1 MSWIRAWMIAVRP
14 KTLPAAAS
22 PVFVG
27 SAIAVNEVGGFAF
40 GPALAAL
47 AGALLLQVGSN
58 FANDVYDFERGADTA
73 ARLGPIRVTQ
83 AGLLSGP
90 EVKRGMWVVFS
101 LAAMIGAYLTAVAG
115 WPVVVMG
122 LASIAA
128 AIAYTGGPFPLAY
141 RGLGELFVLL
151 FFGFVAVCG
160 TAFVQVGTVPT
171 AAWPAGLM
179 VGCLASAILVV
190 NNVRDHETDRIAG
203 KRTLSVMLGRTFG
216 VIEYGV
222 LMVVAFGSAYTM
234 VWFRHV
240 STWALMSFLTLPI
253 AIVLF
258 VHVRKYRGPALNST
272 LARTAKLLF
281 LFSVLFSTGVV
292 VGVLM
297 P

>member
-1 MSWIRAWMIAVRP
+1 MVAARP
-14 KTLPAAAS
+14 RTLPAAAS
-22 PVFVG
+22 PVLVG
-27 SAIAVNEVGGFAF
+27 SALAFEVGGFAP

-47 AGALLLQVGSN
+47 AGAVLLQVGSN
-58 FANDVYDFERGADTA
+58 LANDVYDFERGADSGT
-73 ARLGPIRVTQ
+73 RLGPVRVTQ
-83 AGLLSGP
+83 TGLLSGP
-90 EVKRGMWVVFS
+90 QVKMGMRVVFC
-101 LAAMIGAYLTAVAG
+101 LAAMIGVYLTAVAG

-122 LASIAA
+122 LASIVA
-128 AIAYTGGPFPLAY
+128 AIAYTGGPLPFGY

-216 VIEYGV
+216 VFEYGA
-222 LMVVAFGSAYTM
+222 LLIVAFGSVYAM

-240 STWALMSFLTLPI
+240 STWSLISYLTLPI

-258 VHVRKYRGPALNST
+258 VHVRKYRGPVLNST
-272 LARTAKLLF
+272 LAHTAQLLF
-281 LFSVLFSTGVV
+281 LFSALFSIGVV

>member
-1 MSWIRAWMIAVRP
+1 MVAARP

-22 PVFVG
+22 PVLVG
-27 SAIAVNEVGGFAF
+27 SALAFEVGGFAL
-40 GPALAAL
+40 GPALAAF
-47 AGALLLQVGSN
+47 AGALLLQIGSN
-58 FANDVYDFERGADTA
+58 LANDVYDFERGADSAT
-73 ARLGPIRVTQ
+73 RLGPLRVTQ

-90 EVKRGMWVVFS
+90 EVKRGMWIVFY
-101 LAAMIGAYLTAVAG
+101 LAAMIGVYLTAVAG
-115 WPVVVMG
+115 WPVVVIG
-122 LASIAA
+122 LASIVA
-128 AIAYTGGPFPLAY
+128 AIAYTGGPLPFGY

-151 FFGFVAVCG
+151 FFGFVAVGG

-203 KRTLSVMLGRTFG
+203 KRTLSVILGRTFG

-222 LMVVAFGSAYTM
+222 LLIVAFGSVYAM
-234 VWFRHV
+234 VWLRYV
-240 STWALMSFLTLPI
+240 STWALISYLTLPV

-258 VHVRKYRGPALNST
+258 VHVRKYRGPVLNST
-272 LARTAKLLF
+272 LAHTAQLLF
-281 LFSVLFSTGVV
+281 LFSALFSTGVV

-297 P
+297 S